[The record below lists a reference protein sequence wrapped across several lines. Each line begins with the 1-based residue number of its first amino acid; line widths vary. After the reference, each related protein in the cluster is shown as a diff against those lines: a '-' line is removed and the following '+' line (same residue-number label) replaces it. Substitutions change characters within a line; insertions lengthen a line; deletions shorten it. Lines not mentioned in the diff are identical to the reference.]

1 MSNKK
6 SKNNNESDT
15 TDLELREKH
24 GPAPPR
30 PVTIAAAYHG
40 VTSAPNLL
48 SPAVLNQSTT
58 GTKHVSVKTSKPRMP
73 DPEPEHEED
82 QQLHVNRIHVT
93 SAPVTPAVATNS
105 VYMNVPKHPAEY
117 VNFVDSKHQ
126 YVNVPDNETLT
137 SHSLNSKRKIFVYF
151 CTLCHYLNDSYSF
164 IFYLYQKF

>member
-15 TDLELREKH
+15 NDLELREKH
-24 GPAPPR
+24 GPVAAR

-48 SPAVLNQSTT
+48 SPAVLNESRT

-73 DPEPEHEED
+73 DPEPEQEEE

-93 SAPVTPAVATNS
+93 SAPVTPAVVTNS
-105 VYMNVPKHPAEY
+105 VYMNVPKHPTEY

-137 SHSLNSKRKIFVYF
+137 SHSVNSKRKNLVFF
-151 CTLCHYLNDSYSF
+151 
-164 IFYLYQKF
+164 